1 MVCALP
7 NSVGLRLGSPL
18 NIEPALC
25 VNVKQDLQL
34 NFNLLCCP
42 LGGIKIEVGEM
53 QKRHCRHKYSRG
65 RGAPRRPTRNQ
76 PLPYQEPFAS
86 TVALLRCPDLQAA
99 LP

>member
-53 QKRHCRHKYSRG
+53 QK
-65 RGAPRRPTRNQ
+65 
-76 PLPYQEPFAS
+76 
-86 TVALLRCPDLQAA
+86 
-99 LP
+99 

>member
-1 MVCALP
+1 MSWTLGQPDITGPTLYLATCCIISFLNRSKLKNQMVCALP

-25 VNVKQDLQL
+25 VNVKQDLRL

-53 QKRHCRHKYSRG
+53 QK
-65 RGAPRRPTRNQ
+65 
-76 PLPYQEPFAS
+76 
-86 TVALLRCPDLQAA
+86 
-99 LP
+99 